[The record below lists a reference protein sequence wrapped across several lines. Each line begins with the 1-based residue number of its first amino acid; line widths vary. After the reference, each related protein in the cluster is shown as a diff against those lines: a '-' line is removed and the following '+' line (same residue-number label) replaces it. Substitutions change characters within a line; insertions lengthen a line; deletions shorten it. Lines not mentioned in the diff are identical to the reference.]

1 MNMKDENGKDVKF
14 DEWKMEEIEENGCTE
29 KDGLLMTQRSL
40 LCCLRSRT
48 KEGRE
53 ELPNE
58 CDDRTMNKLFVRRVD
73 LLDKYM
79 PVNDKGEALV
89 NHWSIGKEWNNE
101 KVRYWQHKLKYG
113 RLWVI

>member
-1 MNMKDENGKDVKF
+1 
-14 DEWKMEEIEENGCTE
+14 
-29 KDGLLMTQRSL
+29 
-40 LCCLRSRT
+40 
-48 KEGRE
+48 
-53 ELPNE
+53 
-58 CDDRTMNKLFVRRVD
+58 MNKLFVRRVD